1 MTEQRTT
8 PLCALS
14 STRCVGLFLGHPHR
28 LEGVKQAMTVV
39 LKQSDPRVSNK
50 SLGGEDPEVEAQEER
65 EGDRAEDVR
74 EQRKTE
80 RRMRAQRRR

>member
-1 MTEQRTT
+1 M
-8 PLCALS
+8 
-14 STRCVGLFLGHPHR
+14 
-28 LEGVKQAMTVV
+28 V